1 MGFTFYLCVRL
12 PLVVP
17 PSKPFAVVFRTLH
30 GTEVNTIVGTFLTV
44 AKLQSASGALTK
56 LPAMGWSGT
65 HILLLETL
73 HCNRDLLLPSNWA
86 WRDVTDNIKL
96 LTGAKSFTK

>member
-1 MGFTFYLCVRL
+1 M
-12 PLVVP
+12 P
-17 PSKPFAVVFRTLH
+17 PSEPFTVVFRTLH
-30 GTEVNTIVGTFLTV
+30 GAEVNSIVGTFLTV

-73 HCNRDLLLPSNWA
+73 HFNRDLPLPSNWVY
-86 WRDVTDNIKL
+86 WRDVADL
-96 LTGAKSFTK
+96 LNYLQGLSHLLSSH